1 MTSKDDEFEQGHYS
15 VCVVQPP
22 SNQESRSFKFYPLA
36 DIHPDSS
43 AELTPSSFYSAVK
56 DVDGGR
62 PYRQS
67 HLYNPIMAS
76 RYESRDS
83 DFYVFHWGIGIDNK
97 GRYETEA
104 WGAEDYFTNGKELKE
119 VIVPR
124 GINNEEE
131 LRHAL
136 REGIPFKGKTT
147 RVFYLVFQDAGS
159 HLLAARCERKE
170 FSFRDG
176 LMKLLPR
183 LTDLPAHALSV
194 PIVRLDPEKIIES
207 ESGNISTTRIY
218 SDLRELTSER
228 KVLLR
233 PLDDYAFDYVRWF
246 IGQEGVDR
254 LTRSE
259 RQNARVIIE
268 SALKRPDALERYLGA
283 DVPENDIQALRH
295 AVTACAESE
304 KDESR
309 KLIVD
314 ALLRDTSTYDACVKE
329 VEAKNADALRKIN
342 EQTASASVKLAGIQE
357 EVQNTRIKLDKA
369 KSEFDLVSTQTE
381 EKRLE
386 LESLSSKTRSLIEE
400 LESGAAEKLGL
411 VPATMPKRNAVAG
424 LPTLVIQDGR
434 NIEELAEIATPSE
447 ALARNMRKF
456 GVACLVGDS
465 DEQLKCSAAGICA
478 ALSATHALAIP
489 NPVAA
494 PIADALAAA
503 LYGSTATRVRVP
515 SDFRDVNALLDV
527 APAEDKVVLFSN
539 LIDPVNEGALFAL
552 LESNYSGIAIF
563 SFASHASAQLLTKE
577 TWDSLFFPPIESLC
591 CIPCSK
597 RRGRKMWHSKQSLSP
612 SNMDRDSIL
621 DAVRRLIEELEGIDL
636 PNESF
641 LLPGMVFSAFD
652 EMPEGEEYSAISAV
666 TQHLGM
672 VTGLEKDAY
681 RILSNKSEDDLG
693 LMELAKRMGI
703 YDMQ

>member
-22 SNQESRSFKFYPLA
+22 SNQESLSFKFYPLA

-43 AELTPSSFYSAVK
+43 AELTPSSFYSAAK

-97 GRYETEA
+97 GRYETKA

-119 VIVPR
+119 VIFR
-124 GINNEEE
+124 GINDEEE
-131 LRHAL
+131 LRYAL
-136 REGIPFKGKTT
+136 REGISFEGKTT

-183 LTDLPAHALSV
+183 LTDLRAHALSV
-194 PIVRLDPEKIIES
+194 PVVCLDPEKIIES
-207 ESGNISTTRIY
+207 ESRNNSTTIY
-218 SDLRELTSER
+218 SDLRELTSKG

-233 PLDDYAFDYVRWF
+233 PLDDYASDYVRWF

-259 RQNARVIIE
+259 RQNARAIIE
-268 SALKRPDALERYLGA
+268 SALKRPDALEQYLGA
-283 DVPENDIQALRH
+283 GVPENDVQALRH
-295 AVTACAESE
+295 AVTACADPE

-314 ALLRDTSTYDACVKE
+314 ALLRDASTYDACVKE
-329 VEAKNADALRKIN
+329 VEAKDADVLKKIN
-342 EQTASASVKLAGIQE
+342 EQTASASVKLAGIKK
-357 EVQNTRIKLDKA
+357 EVQNTQMELDKA
-369 KSEFDLVSTQTE
+369 KSEFDLVSSQIE

-386 LESLSSKTRSLIEE
+386 LESLSSKTRSVIEE

-411 VPATMPKRNAVAG
+411 VPATMPKGNAVAG
-424 LPTLVIQDGR
+424 LPALVIQDGR
-434 NIEELAEIATPSE
+434 NIEELAEMATPSE
-447 ALARNMRKF
+447 ALVRNMRKF
-456 GVACLVGDS
+456 GVTCLVGDS

-489 NPVAA
+489 NPIAA

-515 SDFRDVNALLDV
+515 SDFRDVNALLDI

-552 LESNYSGIAIF
+552 LEAKYSGIAIF

-597 RRGRKMWHSKQSLSP
+597 RRGSKMWHSKQPLFP
-612 SNMDRDSIL
+612 SNMDRDSIQ
-621 DAVRRLIEELEGIDL
+621 DGVRSLIEELEGIDL

-652 EMPEGEEYSAISAV
+652 EMPEGEEYSTISAV

-672 VTGLEKDAY
+672 VTGLEKGTY
-681 RILSNKSEDDLG
+681 RILSNKSEGDLG
-693 LMELAKRMGI
+693 LIELAKRMGK

>member
-22 SNQESRSFKFYPLA
+22 SNQESSSFKFYPLA
-36 DIHPDSS
+36 DIRPDDST
-43 AELTPSSFYSAVK
+43 ELVPSSFYSSAK
-56 DVDGGR
+56 DADGGR

-67 HLYNPIMAS
+67 HLYNPTMAYH
-76 RYESRDS
+76 YESRDS

-124 GINNEEE
+124 GINDEEE

-147 RVFYLVFQDAGS
+147 RVFYLVFQVADS

-176 LMKLLPR
+176 WMKLLPR
-183 LTDLPAHALSV
+183 LTDLSAHALSV

-207 ESGNISTTRIY
+207 ESGNNPTTIY
-218 SDLRELTSER
+218 SDLRELTSKG

-233 PLDDYAFDYVRWF
+233 PLDDYASDYVRWF

-259 RQNARVIIE
+259 RQNVRAIIE

-283 DVPENDIQALRH
+283 GVPENDVQALRH
-295 AVTACAESE
+295 AVTACADPEN
-304 KDESR
+304 DESR

-314 ALLRDTSTYDACVKE
+314 ALLRDASTYDACVKE
-329 VEAKNADALRKIN
+329 VEAKNADALKKIN
-342 EQTASASVKLAGIQE
+342 EQTASASVKLAGIKK
-357 EVQNTRIKLDKA
+357 EVQNTQMELDKA
-369 KSEFDLVSTQTE
+369 KSEFDLVSSQTE

-400 LESGAAEKLGL
+400 LGSCAAKKLGL

-424 LPTLVIQDGR
+424 LPALVIQDGR

-447 ALARNMRKF
+447 ALARNMHKF
-456 GVACLVGDS
+456 GVACLAGDS

-478 ALSATHALAIP
+478 ALSATHALAVP
-489 NPVAA
+489 NPIAA

-552 LESNYSGIAIF
+552 LESKYSGIAIF
-563 SFASHASAQLLTKE
+563 SFASHASARLLAKE

-597 RRGRKMWHSKQSLSP
+597 RRGSKMWHSKQPLSP

-621 DAVRRLIEELEGIDL
+621 DAVRSLIEELEGIGL

-681 RILSNKSEDDLG
+681 RILSNKSEGDLG